1 VSHPSAHAPAPGSV
15 HEGNAGANTR
25 TGREL
30 RLRETRQTC
39 RANARVSTLDQDTA
53 LQLDALSAA
62 GAERVF
68 EDHASGAKA
77 DRPQLHACLDYL
89 RPGDVLVIWKLD
101 RLGRSL
107 QHLLEVAADLQQRDV
122 QLVVTSVGID
132 TRTPAGRLMYAILG
146 SIAEFERSLIV
157 ERTQAGLQAAR
168 ARGRVGGR
176 KPSLTPRQAE
186 LARQMYAE
194 TGTDGKRAHT
204 VADIAAALKV
214 GRSTIYRYLDT
225 PTPASA

>member
-1 VSHPSAHAPAPGSV
+1 MSIVGY
-15 HEGNAGANTR
+15 
-25 TGREL
+25 
-30 RLRETRQTC
+30 
-39 RANARVSTLDQDTA
+39 ARVSTLDQDTA
-53 LQLDALSAA
+53 LQLDALKGA

-68 EDHASGAKA
+68 EDHASGAKT
-77 DRPQLHACLDYL
+77 DRPQLRACLDYL

-176 KPSLTPRQAE
+176 KPSLTPRQAQ

-194 TGTDGKRAHT
+194 TGDDGRRAHT
-204 VADIAAALKV
+204 VAEIATALKV
-214 GRSTIYRYLDT
+214 GRSTIYRYLDSAT
-225 PTPASA
+225 TASA